1 MGGGGGETVTHAS
14 VMHGIL
20 GGSGGMPPQKI
31 LHSLRLILKP
41 FWSKIYGPEKKLE
54 VPLSLSHMSE

>member
-1 MGGGGGETVTHAS
+1 MTRAS
-14 VMHGIL
+14 MMHGIL

-41 FWSKIYGPEKKLE
+41 FWSQIYGPEKKLE
-54 VPLSLSHMSE
+54 VPLSLLHMSE